1 MTEDNGEL
9 SCRECINPQEL
20 CEELQIILD
29 SVPALIFYKDRDNRF
44 LRVNRAFCDIMGT
57 TREELEGRAMIDI
70 YSPEQAE
77 AFWKDD
83 LEVIGSGR
91 PKRNI
96 VEPMDSKGRTLWLQ
110 TDKIPYRDSRGNIIG
125 IIGFSL
131 DITARKKAEDALR
144 AAYAEEQQMRRG
156 QEQLVEQLK
165 AALEKIR
172 TLDSLLPICAV
183 CKKIRD
189 EKGEWQFME
198 NYISERTAAQFTHG
212 YCPECAEK
220 LRKDIRSRPAVCE
233 MCGNSLTMLRYVDGD
248 KHFRR
253 YTCEK
258 CGYSKEYVRSAITGP
273 E

>member
-1 MTEDNGEL
+1 MVDDTGEL
-9 SCRECINPQEL
+9 ICKGRINPQEL

-44 LRVNRAFCDIMGT
+44 LRVNRAFCDIMGMA
-57 TREELEGRAMIDI
+57 REELEGRAMNDI
-70 YSPEQAE
+70 YPPEQAE

-91 PKRNI
+91 PKRDI
-96 VEPMDSKGRTLWLQ
+96 VEPVNSQGRTLWVQ
-110 TDKIPYRDSRGNIIG
+110 TDKIPYRDSRGDIIG

-144 AAYAEEQQMRRG
+144 AAHAEEQRMRRG

-172 TLDSLLPICAV
+172 TLDSLLPVCAV

-189 EKGEWQFME
+189 ENGEWQFME
-198 NYISERTAAQFTHG
+198 NYISSRTSAKFTHG

-220 LRKDIRSRPAVCE
+220 LQKDIRSRPAVCE
-233 MCGNSLTMLRYVDGD
+233 KCGNSLTMLRYIDGN

-258 CGYSKEYVRSAITGP
+258 CGYSKEFVRSAVVDP